1 MEHSPIIFNQNGKLV
16 VSSRNVAEVFEKEH
30 KNVLQDIRNVLSSC
44 SQEFGMLNFQLTP
57 YTHPQ
62 NGQTYSEYLLTKDG
76 FTMLA
81 MGYTGPKAMAFK
93 EAYIKRFNEMEQ
105 QLKASTPISLRPYLE
120 DAKFILDAAG
130 VQGNQLAIG
139 LDNLYKAET
148 GKSLLALTGTN
159 LINEQQQTL
168 LTPTQIGKE
177 IGVSAIEVNK
187 RLCAAGLQK
196 KVDGVWV
203 VTELGKKKGATV
215 MDTGKRHHSGAP
227 VTQVKW
233 PADILAKL

>member
-30 KNVLQDIRNVLSSC
+30 YNVIRDIREVLNSC
-44 SQEFGMLNFQLTP
+44 EQNFTKLNFELSEYKDSTGRSLP
-57 YTHPQ
+57 
-62 NGQTYSEYLLTKDG
+62 EYLLTKDG
-76 FTMLA
+76 FTILA

-93 EAYIKRFNEMEQ
+93 VAYIKRFNEMEQ
-105 QLKASTPISLRPYLE
+105 QLKATVTTTTRTLLE
-120 DAKFILDAAG
+120 DAKFILEVAG
-130 VQGNQLAIG
+130 VKGNQLAIG

-148 GKSLLALTGTN
+148 GKSLLALTGAN

>member
-30 KNVLQDIRNVLSSC
+30 YIVLRDIRSLLTSC
-44 SQEFGMLNFQLTP
+44 SQEFGAYNFVCSS
-57 YTHPQ
+57 YMSDQ
-62 NGQTYSEYLLTKDG
+62 NKELPEYLLTKDG
-76 FTMLA
+76 FTLLA
-81 MGYTGPKAMAFK
+81 MGYTGPKAMSFK
-93 EAYIKRFNEMEQ
+93 IAYIMRFNEMEQ

-148 GKSLLALTGTN
+148 GKSLLALTGAN